1 MGGNNKFK
9 RTVFEYMER
18 SFIAIMPVGRKHV
31 NMNFGLENAI
41 NQSMF
46 FRDLT
51 TPTIFRVPFKRLRM
65 PRACHRMLCYFIQK
79 PNSLLKVSRLTAFK
93 LGKSFF
99 SFRSKGYSIH
109 LQSELSH
116 TFISFRLVKV
126 IPLPSAISFSALSIR
141 ARNSSSVSSVGS
153 PCFSATSLRKYLV
166 ARLSRLSSSAMMLM
180 LRSNSAFRCKELIT
194 LIY

>member
-9 RTVFEYMER
+9 RTVFEYMGT

-51 TPTIFRVPFKRLRM
+51 TPTIFRVPFKRFRM

-109 LQSELSH
+109 LQSEL
-116 TFISFRLVKV
+116 K
-126 IPLPSAISFSALSIR
+126 SA
-141 ARNSSSVSSVGS
+141 NSEIESTG
-153 PCFSATSLRKYLV
+153 
-166 ARLSRLSSSAMMLM
+166 
-180 LRSNSAFRCKELIT
+180 KELFLCEQRRVSLLLGYKFAQVPRGTPQQIII
-194 LIY
+194 LGYDAHVAEQFCI

>member
-9 RTVFEYMER
+9 RTVFEYMGT

-51 TPTIFRVPFKRLRM
+51 TPTIFRVPFKRFRM

-116 TFISFRLVKV
+116 TFISFR
-126 IPLPSAISFSALSIR
+126 FSLLLGYKFAQVPRGTPQQIIILGYD
-141 ARNSSSVSSVGS
+141 AH
-153 PCFSATSLRKYLV
+153 V
-166 ARLSRLSSSAMMLM
+166 AEQ
-180 LRSNSAFRCKELIT
+180 FCI
-194 LIY
+194 